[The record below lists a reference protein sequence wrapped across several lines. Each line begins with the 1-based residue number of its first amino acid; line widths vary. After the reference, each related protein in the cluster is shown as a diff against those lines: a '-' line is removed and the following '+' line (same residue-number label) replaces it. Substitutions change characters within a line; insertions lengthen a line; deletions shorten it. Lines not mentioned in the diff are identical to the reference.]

1 MRSEIIYYMSNIIT
15 LLSVVTAFIY
25 YVSIFTFGKD
35 GCKPLFYFSILLIL
49 YAIFM
54 RLI

>member
-1 MRSEIIYYMSNIIT
+1 MSELICYMPNIIT
-15 LLSVVTAFIY
+15 LLSAVAAFIY